1 MSVIDSISTDGG
13 VWINPP
19 PVHHL
24 EQGELRF
31 ETAFNSD
38 FWQRTWY
45 GFARH
50 SGHAYGFWIDEDFT
64 VQVQVRADFSQLYD
78 QAGLFIQDDE
88 THWVKAGIEFND
100 DQPAL
105 GCVVTREKSD
115 WSTGLF
121 PGDPR
126 SFWLRAT
133 LVNEALRIQYSTDGE
148 QWPLLRLCPWPGRG
162 RRFVGVMG
170 CSPERAGLAIRIA
183 HFTLSPPLGKELHDL
198 S

>member
-1 MSVIDSISTDGG
+1 MSAIDSISTDGG

-105 GCVVTREKSD
+105 GCVCM
-115 WSTGLF
+115 
-121 PGDPR
+121 
-126 SFWLRAT
+126 AT
-133 LVNEALRIQYSTDGE
+133 
-148 QWPLLRLCPWPGRG
+148 
-162 RRFVGVMG
+162 
-170 CSPERAGLAIRIA
+170 
-183 HFTLSPPLGKELHDL
+183 
-198 S
+198 

>member
-1 MSVIDSISTDGG
+1 MTVIDAISHHGG

-19 PVHHL
+19 PRHRL
-24 EQGELRF
+24 ENDQLQF
-31 ETAFNSD
+31 ETALNSD

-45 GFARH
+45 GFERH

-100 DQPAL
+100 DQPAI
-105 GCVVTREKSD
+105 GCVVTRERSD

-126 SFWLRAT
+126 TFWLRAT

-148 QWPLLRLCPWPGRG
+148 RWPLLRLSPWPGRA

-170 CSPERAGLAIRIA
+170 CSPEREGLAIGFS
-183 HFTLSPPLGKELHDL
+183 HFIISPPSGKALHDL

>member
-1 MSVIDSISTDGG
+1 MTVIDAISHHGG

-19 PVHHL
+19 PRHRL
-24 EQGELRF
+24 ENDQLQF
-31 ETAFNSD
+31 ETALNSD

-45 GFARH
+45 GFERH

-88 THWVKAGIEFND
+88 MHWVKAGIEFND
-100 DQPAL
+100 DQPAI
-105 GCVVTREKSD
+105 GCVVTRERSD

-126 SFWLRAT
+126 TFWLRAT

-148 QWPLLRLCPWPGRG
+148 RWPLLRLSPWPGRA

-170 CSPERAGLAIRIA
+170 CSPEREGLAIGFS
-183 HFTLSPPLGKELHDL
+183 HFIISPPSGKALHDL